1 MIRAVALAVVLFAS
15 AAQAEPAFSD
25 WLDAVPGRRAEVV
38 ALERYLDKA
47 HVGDVL
53 GPEDLL
59 RNASS
64 WRSCGLS
71 YPWSMPPREL
81 WPHVVPTLRFIRDQ
95 VVPEVGPVMVESGWR
110 EPKLNACAGG
120 APRSAHALYYA
131 LDLVPQDMITRR
143 ELIATVCRLHA
154 RKGKGYSIGLGFY
167 DGVRFHIDSK
177 AYRRW
182 GSDNHSKTS
191 PCSTFTG

>member
-1 MIRAVALAVVLFAS
+1 MMRAAALAVVLLAS
-15 AAQAEPAFSD
+15 GARAEPSFSD
-25 WLDAVPGRRAEVV
+25 WLDAAPRRRAEV
-38 ALERYLDKA
+38 AAFERYLDKA
-47 HVGDVL
+47 HVGGVL
-53 GPEDLL
+53 GPEELL

-81 WPHVVPTLRFIRDQ
+81 WPHVVPSLRFIRDQ
-95 VVPEVGPVMVESGWR
+95 VIPEIGPVMVESGWR
-110 EPKLNACAGG
+110 EPRLNACSGG
-120 APRSAHALYYA
+120 APRSAHALYCA
-131 LDLVPQDMITRR
+131 LDLVPQDMISRR

-154 RKGKGYSIGLGFY
+154 KKGKAYNIGLGFY

-182 GSDNHSKTS
+182 GSDNHGKTS
-191 PCSTFTG
+191 PCALTG